1 MFIKRLRL
9 VDNEPIS
16 LHHTYLSYDKF
27 KEIYSSDRL
36 ESEQLCVLIEDEYGI
51 TPKKVL
57 ETLESM
63 TTTEEVSQIFETEKG
78 YPLLILEDIM
88 YEEEAKPYE
97 YSKVIFRGD
106 KVKLKYE
113 FNN

>member
-1 MFIKRLRL
+1 M
-9 VDNEPIS
+9 
-16 LHHTYLSYDKF
+16 
-27 KEIYSSDRL
+27 
-36 ESEQLCVLIEDEYGI
+36 
-51 TPKKVL
+51 
-57 ETLESM
+57 
-63 TTTEEVSQIFETEKG
+63 FETEKG